1 MLVFLTGMQPSLL
14 LLLAGPG
21 SQERLRIR
29 SRGVARGPPAPER
42 ATSSAAVAL
51 GALRSERA
59 AALYDGFLPHE
70 RSLLSCDR
78 RAPRWRPRGFSV
90 RGGKPGKVRL
100 KPR

>member
-1 MLVFLTGMQPSLL
+1 MLL
-14 LLLAGPG
+14 LLLLLLLLLIGIVAVL
-21 SQERLRIR
+21 ERLHPLAGSR
-29 SRGVARGPPAPER
+29 SRPTPAPER

-70 RSLLSCDR
+70 RSLFSCDR